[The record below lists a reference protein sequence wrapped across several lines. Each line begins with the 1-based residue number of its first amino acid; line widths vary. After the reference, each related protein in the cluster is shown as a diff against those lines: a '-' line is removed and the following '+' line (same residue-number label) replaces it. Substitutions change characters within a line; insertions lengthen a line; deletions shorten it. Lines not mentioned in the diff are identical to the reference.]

1 MKRRRSIT
9 VRIAVWFTFILVVL
23 VLLTYLVFRIV
34 SASILQKTVRGYLMG
49 SVNENSDKIGY
60 LTDAQRQTGTMY
72 IFSTGTDGSRST
84 MTISI

>member
-34 SASILQKTVRGYLMG
+34 SASILQKTVRG
-49 SVNENSDKIGY
+49 
-60 LTDAQRQTGTMY
+60 
-72 IFSTGTDGSRST
+72 
-84 MTISI
+84 